1 MANEGIKI
9 VLVGE
14 SGVGKTSI
22 IKRFVENNF
31 EYNMQ
36 PSFGGSFFA
45 KNLVFDD
52 GEKLTLNIWD
62 TAGQEHYRSLT
73 QMFYKD
79 AKVAILVYDITQYNK
94 YDELTK
100 YWYNKVKEN
109 SASDIILVLAAN
121 KSDLAEQE
129 EVNEENAKKFAEDNN
144 IDFFS
149 VSAKKN
155 YGIKDLFTQIVK
167 KLTGRG
173 DFRFIDNQEE
183 LNMQGEIKNA
193 NNSNKKNIGKS
204 MSVKLKLPTDNN
216 INNDN
221 KKKKCC

>member
-1 MANEGIKI
+1 MDNEGIKI

-36 PSFGGSFFA
+36 PSIGGSFFT
-45 KNLVFDD
+45 KNLIFED
-52 GEKLTLNIWD
+52 GEKLTINIWD
-62 TAGQEHYRSLT
+62 TAGQENFRSLT
-73 QMFYKD
+73 QIFYKE
-79 AKVAILVYDITQYNK
+79 AKVGILVYDITQYNS
-94 YDELTK
+94 YDELIK
-100 YWYNKVKEN
+100 YWYNNIKEN
-109 SASDIILVLAAN
+109 SSSDIILVLAAN

-129 EVNEENAKKFAEDNN
+129 EVNEKIAKKFAEDNN

-167 KLTGRG
+167 KHTGRG

-183 LNMQGEIKNA
+183 LNMQGEINNS

-204 MSVKLKLPTDNN
+204 MSVKLKPPTDNN

-221 KKKKCC
+221 KKKCC